1 MRTRM
6 PPQFSVSG
14 SENKV
19 DTGSLGEAVAIDLD
33 YLSQLKASPADVPQN
48 AFEGQDCPRRRN
60 HSQLKQASSCI
71 VSNCLSVIV

>member
-19 DTGSLGEAVAIDLD
+19 DTGLLGEAVAIDLD
-33 YLSQLKASPADVPQN
+33 YLSQLKA
-48 AFEGQDCPRRRN
+48 
-60 HSQLKQASSCI
+60 
-71 VSNCLSVIV
+71 